1 MRPDKLLSTTVLS
14 NNSLRDSFHVFSKDI
29 ICFIHCKI
37 TSVAEKNEQSTTPS
51 RDLWNKRMKHIKK
64 RYFEKNNYGIGKS
77 KENSQKLLSGQKIQP
92 YKPHFLIQDFA
103 ALGKH
108 SRMRLEGK
116 PKCSRQERAVMTP

>member
-14 NNSLRDSFHVFSKDI
+14 NNSLRDSFSKDI

-37 TSVAEKNEQSTTPS
+37 TSVAEKNEQSTTLS
-51 RDLWNKRMKHIKK
+51 RDLWNEHMKHIKK

-77 KENSQKLLSGQKIQP
+77 KENSQKLLTEQKIQP

-103 ALGKH
+103 ALG
-108 SRMRLEGK
+108 
-116 PKCSRQERAVMTP
+116 